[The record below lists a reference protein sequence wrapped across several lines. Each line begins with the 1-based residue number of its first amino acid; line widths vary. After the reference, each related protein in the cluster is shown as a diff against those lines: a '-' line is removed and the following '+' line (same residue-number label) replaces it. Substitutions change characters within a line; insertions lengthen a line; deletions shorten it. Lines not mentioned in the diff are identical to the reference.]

1 MRVETHKSNGIKV
14 TVHIPDEGEIPEY
27 IKQQKINQ
35 LYDILVPK
43 SNENNSKQGKTSQN
57 LP

>member
-1 MRVETHKSNGIKV
+1 MRTETHKSSGIKV

-35 LYDILVPK
+35 IYDILAPK
-43 SNENNSKQGKTSQN
+43 TNENNSKQSKTNQN
-57 LP
+57 LS

>member
-1 MRVETHKSNGIKV
+1 MRTEIHKSNGIKV

-35 LYDILVPK
+35 LYDILAPK
-43 SNENNSKQGKTSQN
+43 TDENNSKQSKTNRN
-57 LP
+57 LS